1 MRTQHDGRSGWCMMT
16 RHESLPAFSLLHKNR
31 PARIMT
37 RPAGTAR
44 SWPVRANG
52 LLLVLQAVG
61 LAGIGVYDVY
71 QVNWQEVQQ
80 QIEFEA
86 TLSLELTEAAEQA
99 IVVALILGLPAI
111 LAVLA
116 ALGFF
121 LLFRVGWLLAMIVQA
136 LTLLAC
142 LLLYGEWEAVLYREP
157 VFIYPVML
165 YCIMMTLYLNSSDV
179 RAAFHVRP
187 RAGAR
192 RRAAGGL

>member
-1 MRTQHDGRSGWCMMT
+1 MMT
-16 RHESLPAFSLLHKNR
+16 RHESLAAFSLLHKKR
-31 PARIMT
+31 PARIVT
-37 RPAGTAR
+37 GPAGTKR

-71 QVNWQEVQQ
+71 RVNWQEVQQ

-86 TLSLELTEAAEQA
+86 TLSPELTEAAEQA

>member
-1 MRTQHDGRSGWCMMT
+1 MMIC
-16 RHESLPAFSLLHKNR
+16 HESLAAFSLVHKKR
-31 PARIMT
+31 PGRIVT
-37 RPAGTAR
+37 RPATTTR

-52 LLLVLQAVG
+52 LLLVLEAAG
-61 LAGIGVYDVY
+61 LAGIGAHNVY

-86 TLSLELTEAAEQA
+86 TLSPELTEAAEQA
-99 IVVALILGLPAI
+99 IVVVLILGLPAI

-121 LLFRVGWLLAMIVQA
+121 LLFRLGWLLAMSVQA

-142 LLLYGEWEAVLYREP
+142 LLLYGEWETILYREP

-165 YCIMMTLYLNSSDV
+165 YCIVMTLYLNSSDV
-179 RAAFHVRP
+179 RAAFHVKP
-187 RAGAR
+187 RTGVR
-192 RRAAGGL
+192 RRAARGL

>member
-1 MRTQHDGRSGWCMMT
+1 MMT
-16 RHESLPAFSLLHKNR
+16 RHESLATFSLLYKQQSH
-31 PARIMT
+31 RIVT
-37 RPAGTAR
+37 RAAGTTR
-44 SWPVRANG
+44 SLPVRANG
-52 LLLVLQAVG
+52 LLLILQAVG
-61 LAGIGVYDVY
+61 LAGIGAYDVY
-71 QVNWQEVQQ
+71 QVDWQEVQQ

-86 TLSLELTEAAEQA
+86 TLSPELTEAAEQA

-121 LLFRVGWLLAMIVQA
+121 LLFRLGWLLAMIVQA

-142 LLLYGEWEAVLYREP
+142 LLLYGEWEAVLYQEP

-165 YCIMMTLYLNSSDV
+165 YCIVMTLYLNSSDV
-179 RAAFHVRP
+179 RAAFHVKP

-192 RRAAGGL
+192 RSAARGL

>member
-1 MRTQHDGRSGWCMMT
+1 
-16 RHESLPAFSLLHKNR
+16 
-31 PARIMT
+31 MT

-52 LLLVLQAVG
+52 LLLILQAVG
-61 LAGIGVYDVY
+61 LAGIGAYDVY
-71 QVNWQEVQQ
+71 QVDWQEVQQ

-86 TLSLELTEAAEQA
+86 TLSPELTEAAEQA

-179 RAAFHVRP
+179 RAAFHVRL

>member
-1 MRTQHDGRSGWCMMT
+1 V
-16 RHESLPAFSLLHKNR
+16 
-31 PARIMT
+31 T
-37 RPAGTAR
+37 RPSGTTR

-52 LLLVLQAVG
+52 LLLVLQAAG
-61 LAGIGVYDVY
+61 LAGIGAYDIY
-71 QVNWQEVQQ
+71 QVDWQEIQQ

-86 TLSLELTEAAEQA
+86 TLSPELTEAAEQA

-111 LAVLA
+111 LAILA

-142 LLLYGEWEAVLYREP
+142 LLLYGEWETVLYQEP

-165 YCIMMTLYLNSSDV
+165 YCILMVLYLNSSDV
-179 RAAFHVRP
+179 RAAFQVKP

-192 RRAAGGL
+192 RREARGL

>member
-1 MRTQHDGRSGWCMMT
+1 MMI
-16 RHESLPAFSLLHKNR
+16 RHESLAAFSLLHKKWPGRNV
-31 PARIMT
+31 T
-37 RPAGTAR
+37 RPSGTTR

-52 LLLVLQAVG
+52 LLLVLQAAG
-61 LAGIGVYDVY
+61 LAGIGAYDIY
-71 QVNWQEVQQ
+71 QVDWQEIQQ

-86 TLSLELTEAAEQA
+86 TLSPELTEAAEQA

-111 LAVLA
+111 LAILA

-142 LLLYGEWEAVLYREP
+142 LLLYGEWETVLYQEP

-165 YCIMMTLYLNSSDV
+165 YCILMVLYLNSSDV
-179 RAAFHVRP
+179 RAAFQVKP

-192 RRAAGGL
+192 RREARGL